1 MTVIDYLSVS
11 GEVRPNV
18 LLSQTKKCIISKVMA
33 CITVFYSKYTWIN
46 SRITTHWHARE
57 HEHAHAGRAVLT
69 ATLAVFLLWL
79 CFRDG
84 PLRTGVSVCSV
95 HMSRGVF
102 VWCTAISMATTITPG
117 LRDSVPETRLDKMC
131 RHIWMHV
138 SFISLLPNPNYSKH
152 CTITTSPCAVVS
164 DPGPSVKRVLVEF
177 LHLVVFVFRS
187 LRPFPW
193 RFSPFSCHYNSIT
206 SMASLPALWC
216 WGVPCHPCWGDLCSG
231 SCAN

>member
-1 MTVIDYLSVS
+1 
-11 GEVRPNV
+11 
-18 LLSQTKKCIISKVMA
+18 MA

-46 SRITTHWHARE
+46 SRITAHWHARE

-84 PLRTGVSVCSV
+84 PLRAGVSVCSV

-102 VWCTAISMATTITPG
+102 VWCTAVSMATTITPG

-138 SFISLLPNPNYSKH
+138 SFISLLPNPNYCKH
-152 CTITTSPCAVVS
+152 WRPSCPVTTSPCAVVS
-164 DPGPSVKRVLVEF
+164 DPGPGPSVKRVLVEF
-177 LHLVVFVFRS
+177 CILLSLFFGLSVLFHGDFHHFHVITTVLHQW
-187 LRPFPW
+187 PP
-193 RFSPFSCHYNSIT
+193 
-206 SMASLPALWC
+206 LPALWC

-231 SCAN
+231 SSAN